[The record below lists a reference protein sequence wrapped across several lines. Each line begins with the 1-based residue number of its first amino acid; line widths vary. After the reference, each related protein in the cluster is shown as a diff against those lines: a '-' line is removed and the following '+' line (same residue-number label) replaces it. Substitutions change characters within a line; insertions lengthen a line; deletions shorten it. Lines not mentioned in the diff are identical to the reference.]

1 MNQEDVAVLLFARM
15 VSFSRGCN
23 SEKGTLITNG
33 LEGFAG
39 PAGGKLKSCFVFAFY
54 SLVICMS
61 EEDVVA
67 AKAVSQRTGKRH
79 A

>member
-1 MNQEDVAVLLFARM
+1 MNQEEVAVLLFARM

-23 SEKGTLITNG
+23 SEKGTLITNN
-33 LEGFAG
+33 LKGFAG
-39 PAGGKLKSCFVFAFY
+39 PAGGKLKSCFVFVFY

-61 EEDVVA
+61 EEDMVA
-67 AKAVSQRTGKRH
+67 AMAVSQRTGKRH